1 MTSPAL
7 TAMCFLRITIF
18 PFSIAAGNPAFWKS
32 PTIGPAGKAVGPAS
46 ITISDVAIS
55 PPLAGACV

>member
-7 TAMCFLRITIF
+7 TAVCFLRITIF

-46 ITISDVAIS
+46 ITISDVAI
-55 PPLAGACV
+55 